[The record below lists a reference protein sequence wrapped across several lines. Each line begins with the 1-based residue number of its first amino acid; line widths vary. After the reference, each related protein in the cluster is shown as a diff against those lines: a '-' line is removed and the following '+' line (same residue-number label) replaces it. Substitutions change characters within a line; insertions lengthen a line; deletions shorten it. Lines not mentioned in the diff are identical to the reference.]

1 MRNGGDPP
9 PGPIVTAPS
18 HIHSDGIGFRFLSGS
33 CRGSATMIIPRRRFL
48 SLAAAA
54 TAAVSRPA
62 SALDYPAR
70 PVRVIDGFGGG
81 STPDL
86 VSRLIGQWLEERLH
100 QPFVVD
106 NRVGAGGNI
115 AAAAVAHSAP
125 DGYTLLTCVTADA
138 INATLY
144 DKLDFD
150 FPGDFAPVAGVIQLP
165 MVLLVNPSFPAK
177 TLAEFIAYAKA
188 NPGKINFASPG
199 VGTPMH
205 VAIELLKMQANI
217 DVVHV
222 PYRGPAPAF
231 TDLLAGQVQAFIITL
246 STAIGFIRAGKLI
259 ALAVTSKN
267 RADVLPNVAAVS
279 EVLPGF
285 DATAWDG
292 VCAPKGTPP
301 AIVEAL
307 SGNITAG
314 LADPGLV
321 AKVKDLGGETEPMD
335 SAEFAKFLANETA
348 KWAKVVKFANMH
360 AD

>member
-1 MRNGGDPP
+1 MR
-9 PGPIVTAPS
+9 
-18 HIHSDGIGFRFLSGS
+18 
-33 CRGSATMIIPRRRFL
+33 IPRRHFL
-48 SLAAAA
+48 YLAAAA
-54 TAAVSRPA
+54 TATAVPRAA
-62 SALDYPAR
+62 SALDYPTR
-70 PVRVIDGFGGG
+70 PVRIIDGFGGG

-86 VSRLIGQWLEERLH
+86 VSRLIGQWLSERLH

-115 AAAAVAHSAP
+115 AAEAVATATP

-144 DKLDFD
+144 TKLDFD
-150 FPGDFAPVAGVIQLP
+150 FIGDLVPVAGVIQLP
-165 MVLLVNPSFPAK
+165 MVILVNPSFPAK
-177 TLAEFIAYAKA
+177 TLPEFIAYAKA

-205 VAIELLKMQANI
+205 VAIELLKMRAGI
-217 DVVHV
+217 DMVHV

-246 STAIGFIRAGKLI
+246 SSAIGFIRTEKLR
-259 ALAVTSKN
+259 ALAVTSAT
-267 RADVLPNVAAVS
+267 RAQVLPDLPTVS
-279 EVLPGF
+279 ETLPGF

-292 VCAPKGTPP
+292 ICAPKGTSS
-301 AIVEAL
+301 AIVEIL
-307 SGNITAG
+307 SNNITAG
-314 LADPGLV
+314 LADPQLV
-321 AKVKDLGGETEPMD
+321 AKIKDLGGETVPMG
-335 SAEFAKFLANETA
+335 SAEFSKFVIAETE